1 MGGPPT
7 TRTIRPAVSRAPAQ
21 PIGLARHEGR
31 AIYSALDAMLKGAL
45 EADAEIELLAG
56 PPRESFAALRA
67 MARDESVTAILARH
81 GLALLLT
88 PDASRGVRL
97 AAQRAVS
104 GHRAIALVP
113 NDEID
118 LAMPALRAARQGAYD
133 RGGAMVLVL
142 EDDPGSGSTA
152 CPRQAAV
159 QLGMPCMEAS
169 GLGQLRGALEQ
180 AMRLS
185 RAARGPAAL
194 VAHRWVLRSAQ
205 TLEARPN
212 RVLDPVT
219 AAVLRPRRHARWAE
233 VGDVLRVARRLELNT
248 MKTVPS
254 PGEHLPVGF
263 IVVGPAAEAID
274 HVVHVLKLLGRVP
287 VLHLGLLNPVDEPV
301 VQRMLSRCKEVVV
314 LEPRPGSI
322 EASVLRVAEAMRRR
336 NEHAAAVTA
345 HAGLGAHGEV
355 PALHPD
361 EALHPSILARKI
373 VPLLLQI
380 RPGLE
385 LPFVPDPPPL
395 PAPPP
400 PRGRALGDAG
410 AASHVRQALAEVD
423 QWLRDRAAGES
434 APGEEADESA
444 TALAIDGAEPAE
456 PAGGRPMTVEI
467 WTARRLLSEGIASLR
482 QAAWGERPWMFVVC
496 ALGEDA
502 GELERLSRAAIP
514 AERSEGARVESVDI
528 SDANRLRELLR
539 ELATARLSVVIVH
552 DGPPPRFDVRGLEE
566 QLAEVDR
573 LGYEPRQLL
582 AQTPDAVC
590 TIRPA
595 PDAAEPAVSEPERE
609 PMRAGVAAGGVTR
622 APAGFRVR
630 LRPLLETIEVVRDR
644 PPASPWRGV
653 AAARLEL
660 PRPLHATQPEW
671 RAHLAGFRGDA
682 PGVAA
687 RVLCEAGRAMGYEV
701 GCLYDPAPIGPGRR
715 AWSQVLFMRSS
726 GRPGPLPVTSRIPYG
741 EADLLLGLDAAEV
754 LRAIDPAG
762 ALRVANH
769 DRTHA
774 ACNLG
779 AFAGEPPADEQSAA
793 AIRATSREQPRLLE
807 DFTSAARAVFHTDR
821 VTDLAVLGAAFQLGL
836 VPLSHDA
843 IEDAVA
849 RVEGQG
855 FGRSAEAFRFGRQ
868 LGSDQKMF
876 ARPRS
881 ARAEGVDRLARPLN
895 LLLRC
900 GRFGWRAV
908 APRFADLVEGTLGAM
923 PGLGE
928 TDAGRQAERDLVM
941 ALHRCLAWGGFE
953 YARRYAGLVEDLY
966 RADRG
971 DTGRAL
977 TRHAILP
984 LAEAMLIRDPF
995 YLATLVTSAG
1005 HHLAARRRLNV
1016 RLARGDRVQRRFL
1029 LNLELAGFRRRLR
1042 LEVRTSD
1049 WLAWVAA
1056 VARRRLPL
1064 RFRGTRRERQIRDLV
1079 AEVVAQAAR
1088 DGPQDYA
1095 RWTETLQRLHVQAV
1109 DDRLR
1114 GMAVAELRMLIAK

>member
-1 MGGPPT
+1 M
-7 TRTIRPAVSRAPAQ
+7 
-21 PIGLARHEGR
+21 LARHEGR
-31 AIYSALDAMLKGAL
+31 ALYSAIEALLKGVL
-45 EADAEIELLAG
+45 EADAEVDLIAG
-56 PPRESFAALRA
+56 PPRESFAPLRG
-67 MARDESVTAILARH
+67 MARDEGLAALFARH
-81 GLALLLT
+81 GLSLLLT
-88 PDASRGVRL
+88 PDAARAVRL
-97 AAQRAVS
+97 AAQRAIS
-104 GHRAIALVP
+104 GRRALALVP
-113 NDEID
+113 NDELD
-118 LAMPALRAARQGAYD
+118 LAMPALWAARQGAYD

-142 EDDPGSGSTA
+142 EDDPAGGAST

-159 QLGMPCMEAS
+159 RLGMPCMEPS
-169 GLGQLRGALEQ
+169 GLGQLRDSVEH

-194 VAHRWVLRSAQ
+194 VAHRWMLRSAQ

-233 VGDVLRVARRLELNT
+233 VGDVLRVARRLELNA

-254 PGEHLPVGF
+254 PGELLPVGF
-263 IVVGPAAEAID
+263 VVVGPAAEAID
-274 HVVHVLKLLGRVP
+274 HVVHFLKLLGRVP
-287 VLHLGLLNPVDEPV
+287 VLQLGLLNPVDEPV

-395 PAPPP
+395 AAAPP
-400 PRGRALGDAG
+400 PRGIGLGDAG
-410 AASHVRQALAEVD
+410 ATAHVRAVLAEVD
-423 QWLRDRAAGES
+423 QWLRDRAAAETP
-434 APGEEADESA
+434 PGEPGDETA
-444 TALAIDGAEPAE
+444 TALAIDGAEPPE

-467 WTARRLLSEGIASLR
+467 WPARRLLTEGLASLR
-482 QAAWGERPWMFVVC
+482 QAAWDSRPWMFVVC
-496 ALGEDA
+496 ALGEEA
-502 GELERLSRAAIP
+502 RELERLSRAAIP
-514 AERSEGARVESVDI
+514 GERSEGVRIESADI
-528 SDANRLRELLR
+528 NDALRLRDLLR

-552 DGPPPRFDVRGLEE
+552 DGPPPRFDVQGLERD
-566 QLAEVDR
+566 LAEVDR

-590 TIRPA
+590 AIRQA
-595 PDAAEPAVSEPERE
+595 SDAVEPKLPEPERE
-609 PMRAGVAAGGVTR
+609 PMRAGLSAGKLSR
-622 APAGFRVR
+622 APAGFRLRVR
-630 LRPLLETIEVVRDR
+630 PILETIEVVRDR

-653 AAARLEL
+653 APVRLEL
-660 PRPLHATQPEW
+660 PRPIHGGQPEW
-671 RAHLAGFRGDA
+671 RAHVAGFRGEP
-682 PGVAA
+682 PGAAA

-715 AWSQVLFMRSS
+715 AWSQVLFMRPS
-726 GRPGPLPVTSRIPYG
+726 GKPGPLPVTARIPYG
-741 EADLLLGLDAAEV
+741 EADLLLGLDPAEA

-762 ALRVANH
+762 SLRVANQ
-769 DRTHA
+769 DRTCA
-774 ACNLG
+774 ACNVG
-779 AFAGEPPADEQSAA
+779 AFANEPPADEQAGAA
-793 AIRATSREQPRLLE
+793 LRATSRDQPRLIE
-807 DFTSAARAVFHTDR
+807 DFASVARAVFHTDR
-821 VTDLAVLGAAFQLGL
+821 VTDLAILGAAFQLGL

-843 IEDAVA
+843 IEDAVE
-849 RVEGQG
+849 RIEGQG
-855 FGRSAEAFRFGRQ
+855 FGRAAEAFRFGRQ
-868 LGSDQKMF
+868 LGIDQKMF
-876 ARPRS
+876 ARPRLG
-881 ARAEGVDRLARPLN
+881 RAEGVDRLARRLG

-900 GRFGWRAV
+900 GRFGWRAD
-908 APRFADLVEGTLGAM
+908 ADRFGQMVDRTLEAM

-928 TDAGRQAERDLVM
+928 TDAGRQSLRDMVVAM
-941 ALHRCLAWGGFE
+941 HRCLAWGGFE
-953 YARRYAGLVEDLY
+953 YARRYAALVTDLY
-966 RADRG
+966 KADRG
-971 DTGRAL
+971 DTGRSL

-995 YLATLVTSAG
+995 YLATLVTAAG
-1005 HHLAARRRLNV
+1005 HHQAARRRLNV

-1029 LNLELAGFRRRLR
+1029 MNVELAAFKRRMR

-1049 WLAWVAA
+1049 WMAWAAA
-1056 VARRRLPL
+1056 VARRRLPQ
-1064 RFRGTRRERQIRDLV
+1064 RFRGTRRDRQIRDLV
-1079 AEVVAQAAR
+1079 AEVVVHAAR
-1088 DGPQDYA
+1088 AAPAEYA
-1095 RWTETLQRLHVQAV
+1095 RWNETLQRLHGQAV

-1114 GMAVAELRMLIAK
+1114 GMAVSELRMLTGH